1 LVNTIQTT
9 TQNAS
14 WNKFM
19 KLTEDARIRNA
30 NIATTKQTVSKVNKE
45 QRPDITQ
52 LINDKKALFNKS
64 VTFNQAVPKGDIKIL
79 GRLFDTYV

>member
-1 LVNTIQTT
+1 MNTIQTT

-14 WNKFM
+14 WNKFL
-19 KLTEDARIRNA
+19 KLTEEARVRNA
-30 NIATTKQTVSKVNKE
+30 NMASAKQPVSKVNKE

-52 LINDKKALFNKS
+52 LINEKKAMFNKS
-64 VTFNQAVPKGDIKIL
+64 VSFNQAVPRGEMKIL